1 MAKTGAAAL
10 QELSDAGLASLIHV
24 ADTRRYGGC
33 FSARVTRS
41 LAGSAGHNLSRHTWG
56 AAIDLNPSDNPYGG
70 APHMD
75 QRVIDAFVRHGFVWG
90 GTFLIP
96 DPMHFEYVGPVQ
108 S

>member
-41 LAGSAGHNLSRHTWG
+41 LAGNAGHNLSRHTWG